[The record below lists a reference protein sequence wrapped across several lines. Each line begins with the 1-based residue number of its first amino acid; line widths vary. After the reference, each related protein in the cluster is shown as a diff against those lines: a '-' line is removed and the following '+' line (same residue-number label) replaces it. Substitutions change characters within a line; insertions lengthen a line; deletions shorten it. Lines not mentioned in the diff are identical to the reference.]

1 MKKVLLTFIA
11 VLGVVSAANAQSIK
25 RGSYDKNAGQ
35 PEIARVVKLQ
45 KAEARGNELAGMKLD
60 AISNLEEAL
69 AESMYITVKI
79 SPTGASQNRLADGAL
94 VSVAGPYVKFGTKVV
109 ASIDF
114 GQHNSKV
121 SFTNADLLV
130 DSMTN
135 IPGKATKPYKWN
147 SVNGVLNYFASKG
160 FVIDREMGGKGFKFG
175 RLGYYTLVK
184 KSM

>member
-1 MKKVLLTFIA
+1 MKNFMFA
-11 VLGVVSAANAQSIK
+11 VISLITISASAQEIK
-25 RGSYDKNAGQ
+25 RGSYDKNDGQ

-45 KAEARGNELAGMKLD
+45 KAEARGNELAGLKLD

-69 AESMYITVKI
+69 NESMYITIKI
-79 SPTGASQNRLADGAL
+79 GPTGASQNRIADAAL
-94 VSVAGPYVKFGTKVV
+94 VTAAGPYVTFGSKVV

-114 GQHNSKV
+114 GQHNSRV

-130 DSMTN
+130 DSATN